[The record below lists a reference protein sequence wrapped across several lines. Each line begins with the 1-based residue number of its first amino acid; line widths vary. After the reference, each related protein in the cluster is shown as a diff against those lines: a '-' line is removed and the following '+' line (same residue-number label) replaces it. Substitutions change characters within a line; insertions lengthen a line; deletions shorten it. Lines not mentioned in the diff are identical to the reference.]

1 MRSLQSRLGLSL
13 SISLVALFV
22 LLGFLLS
29 QALRHTAEE
38 VMETRL
44 MHDAEALLGAITV
57 DADGNL
63 QFAYEYIGP
72 IYHRPFSGHYYVVR
86 IGDREFRSRSLW
98 DEGLALPAA
107 LPTAWPA
114 QGLRVEA
121 TGPQNQRLLL
131 IARDFRK
138 QDRNIRITVA
148 EDLTPVEADIRTF
161 QRRYAAIAAG
171 VLILVLVVQMLLVR
185 HGLTPLRRLRRE
197 IVELE
202 RGERQALD
210 ERAPAEVAPLVSELN
225 RLLHTLQQR
234 LQRSRNSLGNLAHAL
249 KAPLTLIHQ
258 QAERP
263 ELDNHPEVR
272 KELLARAGIIRDLI
286 ERELQRARVAGSAA
300 PGHNLDLETE
310 IADLIVSLKAIYRA
324 KNLAFRLDLPKG
336 AVCPMDREDLLELL
350 GNLLDNAC
358 KWARNTV
365 ALTVEPGKPWVF
377 RVEDDG
383 PGTPTE
389 HLTRLT
395 QRGTRLDE
403 QTEGHGLGLA
413 IVQDI
418 VASYGGDIRFSE
430 SATLHGFCA
439 RITLPLG
446 ATDAV
451 TSAPRR

>member
-13 SISLVALFV
+13 SISITALFV

-29 QALRHTAEE
+29 QVLRNTAEG

-44 MHDAEALLGAITV
+44 THDAEALLGAIEFNAEGSV
-57 DADGNL
+57 R
-63 QFAYEYIGP
+63 FAYDHIGP

-86 IGDREFRSRSLW
+86 IGGREFRSRSLW

-107 LPTAWPA
+107 LPVE
-114 QGLRVEA
+114 GLRVEA
-121 TGPQNQRLLL
+121 VGPQNQRLLV
-131 IARDFRK
+131 IAHDYQK
-138 QDRNIRITVA
+138 QNQRISIAVA
-148 EDLTPVEADIRTF
+148 EDLTALDADIRTF

-171 VLILVLVVQMLLVR
+171 VLFVLLIAQMLLIR
-185 HGLTPLRRLRRE
+185 HGLKPLKRLRRE
-197 IVELE
+197 IAELE
-202 RGERQALD
+202 RGERQTLD

-263 ELDNHPEVR
+263 ALDSHPDVR
-272 KELLARAGIIRDLI
+272 KELLARTGIIRDLI
-286 ERELQRARVAGSAA
+286 ERELKRARVAGAAA

-310 IADLIVSLKAIYRA
+310 TADLIVSLKAIYRN
-324 KNLAFRLDLPKG
+324 KNLAFRLDLPEG
-336 AVCPMDREDLLELL
+336 AVCPMDREDLMELL

-358 KWARNTV
+358 KWARTTV
-365 ALTVEPGKPWVF
+365 ALTVQPGDAWMF

-383 PGTPTE
+383 RGAPTE
-389 HLTRLT
+389 QLTRLT

-403 QTEGHGLGLA
+403 QTEGHGLGLS

-418 VASYGGDIRFSE
+418 VASYGGDIRFSR
-430 SATLHGFCA
+430 SSTLKGFCA
-439 RITLPLG
+439 EVMLPLG
-446 ATDAV
+446 AQRV
-451 TSAPRR
+451 R